1 MKKTLKMRNVI
12 SFKMGV
18 MLRGDG
24 LCPRIYIYIYCM
36 NGTIETNAVT
46 VVVRFVV
53 LFVASLTHSLP

>member
-24 LCPRIYIYIYCM
+24 LCPRIYIYIY
-36 NGTIETNAVT
+36 IV
-46 VVVRFVV
+46 
-53 LFVASLTHSLP
+53 